1 VRDYASPWLNVQ
13 SCQNTLNMCFALLN
27 YPGSLDAF
35 LESELNPYHHLVP
48 GSRFQ
53 NTIKN
58 ENMEVGITLFVL
70 YYKRKEDIFF
80 EQLIIIGIN
89 LFCSYLV
96 LRAGLAFFD
105 RFFYIDRAV
114 MSF

>member
-1 VRDYASPWLNVQ
+1 
-13 SCQNTLNMCFALLN
+13 
-27 YPGSLDAF
+27 
-35 LESELNPYHHLVP
+35 
-48 GSRFQ
+48 
-53 NTIKN
+53 
-58 ENMEVGITLFVL
+58 MEVGITLFVL

-89 LFCSYLV
+89 LVPLLKDLRNDDRHAFKFCSYLV